1 MTRLIHAEMLKL
13 TTIRLA
19 YGLLATAA
27 ALTALFAALEGS
39 RAGSA
44 GSGVAPISTAS
55 GLSTVT
61 TVTGFAMLF
70 AAVLGAI
77 VASGEFRHSTA
88 TLTYQAAP
96 RREQVLVAKVIISAG
111 AGLLFGLIAGVTAT
125 GVGLAFASGDGR
137 HLALGTTTLIRHIA
151 GAMCGAAALGAL
163 GVGLGSLLRSQLAT
177 VIGIFVWAIVIES
190 LIGGLFTSTRPYLP
204 YTAATTLAGVKLSNA
219 AFGPAHGEAV
229 AAAPLPFIG
238 ALALLAAL
246 AGAVLVLAARTT
258 VKRDIA

>member
-13 TTIRLA
+13 ITIRLT
-19 YGLLATAA
+19 YGLLAATA
-27 ALTALFAALEGS
+27 ALTALFAVLEGS

-70 AAVLGAI
+70 AAVVGAI

-96 RREQVLVAKVIISAG
+96 RRGQVI
-111 AGLLFGLIAGVTAT
+111 AT
-125 GVGLAFASGDGR
+125 GVGLAFASGEGG

-163 GVGLGSLLRSQLAT
+163 GAGLGSLLRSQLAT

-190 LIGGLFTSTRPYLP
+190 LIGGLFTSVRPYLP
-204 YTAATTLAGVKLSNA
+204 YTAATTLAGVKLGNA

-229 AAAPLPFIG
+229 AAAPLPFIA
-238 ALALLAAL
+238 ALALVAAL
-246 AGAVLVLAARTT
+246 AAAVSVLAAPTT
-258 VKRDIA
+258 VERDIA